1 MPDNPL
7 LRIGDFSRASS
18 LSVKTLRAYHEAG
31 LLEPAEVDPQTGYR
45 SYSVA
50 QLTDAAIIR
59 RLRQLDLP
67 LEAVRQ
73 ILDARDPDVTK
84 KILGDHSAV
93 LEERISAMQH
103 AIDELYVALEAPTL
117 HTPVHTRMAPATTI
131 LAIGGTVQEMAL
143 TPFLERAYVV
153 LTKAATASG
162 AVVTGAFGG
171 CYPTLQEDDA
181 HEVIAFLPVAAAPL
195 LTDKARAAGARVD
208 ELPAT
213 EVAVLAHHGD
223 YESMDATYRNLG
235 AWVAEH
241 ARPGDLAVRELY
253 LVSAAHTDDPADF
266 RTELCW
272 PIRGTK
278 EQA

>member
-67 LEAVRQ
+67 LEAVKQVPRRPRPGRHQ
-73 ILDARDPDVTK
+73 EDP
-84 KILGDHSAV
+84 G
-93 LEERISAMQH
+93 RPQ
-103 AIDELYVALEAPTL
+103 
-117 HTPVHTRMAPATTI
+117 R
-131 LAIGGTVQEMAL
+131 GGT
-143 TPFLERAYVV
+143 
-153 LTKAATASG
+153 
-162 AVVTGAFGG
+162 
-171 CYPTLQEDDA
+171 
-181 HEVIAFLPVAAAPL
+181 
-195 LTDKARAAGARVD
+195 RVD

-241 ARPGDLAVRELY
+241 ATPGRPGRSASCTSSVPPTPTTPPTSGPSCAGR
-253 LVSAAHTDDPADF
+253 SAARRSGHDDVRGRCDDASSADTGGDADGAAPDRPAAAGGRDGAGEPPPV
-266 RTELCW
+266 RRR
-272 PIRGTK
+272 PGNGAR
-278 EQA
+278 